1 MLGMYTGDF
10 MANVSIE
17 KQINF
22 PNYQMQIFHPTN
34 LIHYCYVNLND
45 YVKKT
50 KSSWLVTQTPQ
61 QKKR

>member
-1 MLGMYTGDF
+1 MYTGDF
-10 MANVSIE
+10 LANVSIE

-22 PNYQMQIFHPTN
+22 LSYQMQISHPTN

-45 YVKKT
+45 YVKKNP
-50 KSSWLVTQTPQ
+50 KGSWLVTPKPQ

>member
-1 MLGMYTGDF
+1 MYTGDF
-10 MANVSIE
+10 LANVSIE

-22 PNYQMQIFHPTN
+22 LSYQMQISHPTN

-50 KSSWLVTQTPQ
+50 Q
-61 QKKR
+61 R